1 LSVSHSLTVEVP
13 SCEPNMRQRE
23 SAVLHRPIESGPESA
38 MALYVVFME
47 AFGIRTNGRGWPGL
61 AAMTYTPLFRPL

>member
-1 LSVSHSLTVEVP
+1 
-13 SCEPNMRQRE
+13 MRQRE

-47 AFGIRTNGRGWPGL
+47 AFAFELTVGVGRPGCNDI
-61 AAMTYTPLFRPL
+61 